1 MPENY
6 FNLSSKTAEAKLFQL
21 DQGFKNGTYELDD
34 LGSILPASLMVHD
47 LEDLQPI
54 GVSYMNNWGCE
65 RIGTSVSEINIL
77 GNAYYDKY
85 FIKEEIVV
93 IFKEIENI
101 LLEGD
106 FSKQYN
112 FLQRVKLHNCDEY
125 KWFFSVCK
133 LIKMKTSEETA
144 DKLMILASP
153 MDGVD
158 LMMNKM
164 SKILE
169 EDVFIKTNYLIFA
182 ILTKREKLI
191 ITMIAN
197 GRTSK
202 DIAEDLFISVH
213 TINTHRKNIIRKTG
227 CNTFASL
234 LKFAIAFD
242 LV

>member
-1 MPENY
+1 MAENY
-6 FNLSSKTAEAKLFQL
+6 FDLSSKTTEAKLFLL

-47 LEDLQPI
+47 LGNLQPV

-65 RIGTSVSEINIL
+65 RIGTSVNEINRL
-77 GNAYYDKY
+77 GNVYYDQY
-85 FIKEEIVV
+85 FIKEEITV
-93 IFKEIENI
+93 IFGEIEKFVQ
-101 LLEGD
+101 EAD

-112 FLQRVKLHNCDEY
+112 FFQRVKLHHCGEF